1 MARSTFPHVL
11 IRALTRPKAGIKMR
25 WRLALLSLVG
35 LGGMVSCGNDAYTPD
50 SRFVDLYVDLKLAS
64 VAQADNLE
72 KANEVR
78 RVILAQHGMSSSEF
92 HRHYVA
98 LTNHPEAW
106 KPFQDAVVGKIE
118 AMRMAKAEGVGNG
131 K

>member
-1 MARSTFPHVL
+1 MKGKLV
-11 IRALTRPKAGIKMR
+11 AL
-25 WRLALLSLVG
+25 SFFG
-35 LGGMVSCGNDAYTPD
+35 LGGLASCGNDAYIPD

-92 HRHYVA
+92 HQHYVA
-98 LTNHPEAW
+98 LTHHPEAW
-106 KPFQDAVVGKIE
+106 KPFQETVVGKIE
-118 AMRMAKAEGVGNG
+118 AMRMAKAEGVTSNG